1 MPALPPGPDAEA
13 PHRAVRR
20 QLADL
25 RPGRPVV
32 VCSECS
38 APTGSEASPTVVLG
52 CCLAEVPLH
61 RVVDLWA
68 ARRRLGV
75 DLSCCTRPSD
85 ARAHLGA
92 LAWLADFDLDASLA
106 PGRFVLAV
114 ARPPV
119 SRRGL
124 LGLGRTPHAVQP
136 TAPSRTPPLPLWA
149 AGATR
154 PAQARLSS
162 SRPVSSSAVCSG
174 SGGVRLGAV
183 GCTACGVCVRACPHE
198 ALTLTVSGG
207 VATLAH
213 LRARC
218 RGERRCLDL
227 CPERAL
233 SDGGPLDLR
242 DAAGAVALAT
252 LAVRACARCGATIPA
267 GGEALCRVC
276 RARRAKPLGSALP
289 PELDRRLRR
298 PTGP

>member
-1 MPALPPGPDAEA
+1 MPAPPPGPDAEA

-75 DLSCCTRPSD
+75 DLSRCTRPSD

-106 PGRFVLAV
+106 PGRFVLEV

-124 LGLGRTPHAVQP
+124 LGLGRTPLPEH
-136 TAPSRTPPLPLWA
+136 TADDDTGRLLESLAWA
-149 AGATR
+149 GLVA
-154 PAQARLSS
+154 PAAQ
-162 SRPVSSSAVCSG
+162 SG